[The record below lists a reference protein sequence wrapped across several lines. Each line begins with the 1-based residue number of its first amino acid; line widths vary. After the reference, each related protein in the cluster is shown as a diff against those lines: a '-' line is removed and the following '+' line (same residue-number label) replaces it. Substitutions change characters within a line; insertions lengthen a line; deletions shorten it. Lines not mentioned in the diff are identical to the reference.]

1 MSHLFSPIRLRELTI
16 RNRVFVSPMCQYS
29 CKEGLPNEWHLVH
42 LGSRAV
48 GGAGLVMCEASG
60 VAPEGR
66 ISPQDAGIWTTQHA
80 QAWAPIT
87 AFVKAQGA
95 IPAMQ
100 LAHAGRKASTFA
112 PWRGH
117 GAVPEGCGGWPVV
130 GPSSEPFHEKYPKPR
145 QMTKAE
151 LDKCVDD
158 FVFAAELS
166 LQAGFEVVEVH
177 AAHGYL
183 LHEFLSPLSNVR
195 TDEYGGSLENRM
207 RFPLRVCEA
216 VRKAWP
222 AHLPVFVRI
231 SATDWKESGWDLGQ
245 SVEFCRSLKALGIDL
260 VDVSSGGN
268 VHDQQIVLGPGYQV
282 PFSSAIRKEAGI
294 ATSAVGLITD
304 AVQAEQI
311 LAHGH
316 ADSVSL
322 ARALLRDPYW
332 PLHAAAQLG
341 ETAEWPDQYK
351 RAAVGPLGK

>member
-1 MSHLFSPIRLRELTI
+1 MSHLFTPIQLRGLTVK
-16 RNRVFVSPMCQYS
+16 NRIFVSPMCQYS
-29 CKEGLPNEWHLVH
+29 CKDGVPNEWHLVH

-66 ISPQDAGIWTTQHA
+66 ISPQDAGIWSTQHA
-80 QAWAPIT
+80 LAWAPIT
-87 AFVKAQGA
+87 AFIKAQGA

-117 GAVPEGCGGWPVV
+117 GAVAEGAGGWQVV
-130 GPSSEPFHEKYPKPR
+130 GPSELPFNETYPKPR
-145 QMTKAE
+145 EMSRAD

-183 LHEFLSPLSNVR
+183 LHEFLSPLSNLR
-195 TDEYGGSLENRM
+195 SDEYGGSLENRL

-231 SATDWKESGWDLGQ
+231 SATDWKAGGWDLPQ
-245 SVEFCRSLKALGIDL
+245 AIEFSRKVKALGIDL
-260 VDVSSGGN
+260 IDVSSGGN
-268 VHDQQIVLGPGYQV
+268 VPDQQIVLGPGYQV
-282 PFSSAIRKEAGI
+282 PFSSAIRQEADV

-304 AVQAEQI
+304 AVQAEQV

-341 ETAEWPDQYK
+341 ETPAWPDQYK